1 MKQRSTR
8 LVVALL
14 VLLIAGFGIGTL
26 TNVLRLLDTQDVVA
40 AGARENLLW
49 NVFQAEKEA
58 MRLHI
63 AIDHVAMA
71 STSGET
77 LDQAALEGL
86 ALRAD
91 IFRSRLVLL
100 REGEIGAALS
110 LDGEQQREIIRLE
123 LELDHLDR
131 LIQQKAVG
139 KAALDPV
146 EASVDS
152 VIAILRRLSNT
163 VVRGDSERQQSLMQQ
178 IEAAYISIG
187 VSTAVVAAGLFALI
201 LILLNS
207 LRRADRSAEEAADA
221 RRVLRHA
228 LDSIDQGFVYFDAND
243 RLAIFNERY
252 RQLYQGS
259 GDVFHIGMPYE
270 EGMRAGLAEGVY
282 PDAIGREEQ
291 WLADRMERHR
301 NPRGPFEQRLVDER
315 WILVEERRTD
325 DGGIAGVRI
334 DITDLKHAQE
344 AAESASRA
352 RSQFLAVMS
361 HELKTPLNAL
371 LGMLTLLQEE
381 RLPAGST
388 EKVRSALEAS
398 TSLRGIIDAVL
409 ELANLDSGKIN
420 LEEVDFATETV
431 VRGPA
436 SLVRGK
442 AAAKSLGL
450 DVSLD
455 PTLPSRLRG
464 DPARI
469 KQVIANIMDNAVKF
483 TERGEISLTVVR
495 GENRSIGPLTLL
507 CSVRDSG
514 VGIPEEQ
521 QRTLFIDFSQ
531 GERAYSRTAGGPR
544 LGLAICAR
552 LVEAMGG
559 RIWVESRQGHGSC
572 FSFEIP
578 VALAKQDL
586 EAEASP
592 SDGIQ
597 DDARILAVEDNM
609 VNQRLILAYLDRIG
623 VSAEVAENGAEAI
636 ERANQSY
643 FDLILMDIAMPV
655 LDGVSATEAIRR
667 SNGPCCDVPILA
679 LTANAMQEDVERCL
693 EAGMNGH
700 IAKPV
705 DPVRLAQVLRRWLP
719 AKIGQEETFPVVE
732 AEVDNALLDET
743 ALADLVRGAGAA
755 VASELVVDFLA
766 DLKDR
771 IGDLVEATDQL
782 DREALARSGH
792 AIRGA
797 AALFG
802 ANEIKELAQQI
813 ESEAEQLSRGET
825 YRLVSEM
832 EAASER
838 AKDAFAAWRVGLGV
852 NLEAI
857 DPGQPDKGS

>member
-1 MKQRSTR
+1 MKQKSTR
-8 LVVALL
+8 IAAALL
-14 VLLIAGFGIGTL
+14 VLLIVGFGVGTL
-26 TNVLRLLDTQDVVA
+26 VNVLRVLDTQDVVSD
-40 AGARENLLW
+40 GVRENLLW

-58 MRLHI
+58 MRLQI
-63 AIDHVAMA
+63 AVNRLAIA
-71 STSGET
+71 STNGEP
-77 LDQAALEGL
+77 LDKAALDRL

-91 IFRSRLVLL
+91 VFRSRLLLL
-100 REGEIGAALS
+100 REGEIGASIAMDS
-110 LDGEQQREIIRLE
+110 VQRGELIRLE

-131 LIQQKAVG
+131 LIEEDAVSLSG
-139 KAALDPV
+139 LAGAE
-146 EASVDS
+146 EAVSSV
-152 VIAILRRLSNT
+152 VATLRGLSNS
-163 VVRGDSERQQSLMQQ
+163 VVRGDSQRQYALMGR
-178 IEAAYISIG
+178 IESAYVNIG
-187 VSTAVVAAGLFALI
+187 VSTAVVASSLFALI
-201 LILLNS
+201 LILLRS
-207 LRRADRSAEEAADA
+207 LGRADRSAAEAADA

-228 LDSIDQGFVYFDAND
+228 LDSIDQGFVYFDAQD

-252 RQLYQGS
+252 RQLYQAS
-259 GDVFHIGMPYE
+259 GDIFRIGMRYE
-270 EGMRAGLAEGVY
+270 DGLRRGLAEGLYAEAV
-282 PDAIGREEQ
+282 GREEQ
-291 WLADRMERHR
+291 WLAERLERHR
-301 NPRGPFEQRLVDER
+301 NPQGPFEQRLSDDR
-315 WILVEERRTD
+315 WILVQERRTD
-325 DGGIAGVRI
+325 DGGVAGVRI
-334 DITDLKHAQE
+334 DITALKQAQE
-344 AAESASRA
+344 AAESAGRA

-381 RLPAGST
+381 RLPTGSS

-398 TSLRGIIDAVL
+398 LSLRGIIDAVL
-409 ELANLDSGKIN
+409 EMANLDSGKVN

-442 AAAKSLGL
+442 AAAKNLQL
-450 DVSLD
+450 DVVLD
-455 PTLPSRLRG
+455 PSLPSRLRG

-469 KQVIANIMDNAVKF
+469 KQVIANLLDNAVKF
-483 TERGEISLTVVR
+483 TKEGEVTLNLTRGEDGAS
-495 GENRSIGPLTLL
+495 GALTLL

-521 QRTLFIDFSQ
+521 QETLFVDFSQ
-531 GERAYSRTAGGPR
+531 GERAYIRSAGGPR

-552 LVEAMGG
+552 LVKAMGG
-559 RIWVESRQGHGSC
+559 RIWVESSSGHGSC

-578 VALAKQDL
+578 IALAAQDG
-586 EAEASP
+586 ETETSP
-592 SDGIQ
+592 SEAIQ
-597 DDARILAVEDNM
+597 SDARILAVEDNL

-623 VSAEVAENGAEAI
+623 VSAEVAENGSEAV

-655 LDGVSATEAIRR
+655 LDGISATEAIRR
-667 SNGPCCDVPILA
+667 SNGPCSDVPILA

-700 IAKPV
+700 VAKPI

-719 AKIGQEETFPVVE
+719 AKIVREETFSTVE
-732 AEVDNALLDET
+732 THVDSALLDEA

-755 VASELVVDFLA
+755 VASELVVDFLG
-766 DLKDR
+766 DLQDR

-782 DREALARSGH
+782 DRDALTKSGH

-802 ANEIKELAQQI
+802 ANEIRELAQQI
-813 ESEAEQLSRGET
+813 ESEAQQLSRGET

-838 AKDAFAAWRVGLGV
+838 AKEAFATWRSELGI
-852 NLEAI
+852 NLDEF
-857 DPGQPDKGS
+857 DQPRSDEKP